1 MSRVRLGDVA
11 REHKGKASAE
21 ELNELPVVGLEHL
34 SQSDVDLLGSDVPGD
49 TTFTKKFEKGHV
61 LFGRRRAYLRKASVA
76 PFDGICSGD
85 IIAIEAIGEKLS
97 PRLLPFVI
105 QSDSLFDF
113 AVENSAGSLSPRV
126 KWTSL
131 ANYEFDLPDME
142 RQEKLADT
150 LWACQETK
158 RCYRRL
164 LAASD
169 DLIKSRF
176 VEMFGDPRLLRGDES
191 IQLGQV
197 GFFINGGT
205 PSTKKAEYY
214 GGDIP
219 WISTVALGPNY
230 IDETSAKD
238 FLTQKGV
245 DGSATHLIEA
255 GSVLVGHRVG
265 VGKSSVNVCPI
276 CTNQDIVAITEIDP
290 DKYSPLFVKLVLDFY
305 SAYLD
310 SQKRG
315 ATIKGVPTELIKS
328 LNIPLVSLEKQL
340 GYINFV
346 HQVDKSEFQPPRT
359 CRASHSGSHRNRLL
373 QYNTKQQTKGK
384 LWRSR
389 SKALFTSSPTQA
401 FRLL

>member
-169 DLIKSRF
+169 DLIKSI
-176 VEMFGDPRLLRGDES
+176 VC
-191 IQLGQV
+191 
-197 GFFINGGT
+197 
-205 PSTKKAEYY
+205 KA
-214 GGDIP
+214 
-219 WISTVALGPNY
+219 
-230 IDETSAKD
+230 
-238 FLTQKGV
+238 
-245 DGSATHLIEA
+245 
-255 GSVLVGHRVG
+255 
-265 VGKSSVNVCPI
+265 
-276 CTNQDIVAITEIDP
+276 
-290 DKYSPLFVKLVLDFY
+290 
-305 SAYLD
+305 
-310 SQKRG
+310 
-315 ATIKGVPTELIKS
+315 
-328 LNIPLVSLEKQL
+328 
-340 GYINFV
+340 
-346 HQVDKSEFQPPRT
+346 
-359 CRASHSGSHRNRLL
+359 
-373 QYNTKQQTKGK
+373 
-384 LWRSR
+384 RS
-389 SKALFTSSPTQA
+389 
-401 FRLL
+401 